1 MAWPIA
7 VAGVAVELVAGVLS
21 FGMGGAIVK
30 SRFAACAATL
40 AGVFG
45 VAGMAQAQV
54 GEPRNWQLGLQESA
68 SLTMDRIDVF
78 HDFVTIIATV
88 ITIFVMVLLI
98 IVIFKFNERANP
110 TQTKTTHN
118 MLLEVLWTAGPV
130 LLLIIIAVPSFKLLY
145 YADRVENPDMTL
157 KITGHQWYWSYE
169 YPDYGNFGF
178 DANIVSD
185 EDIAK
190 NPKLKRLLD
199 TDNRVVLPVGK
210 KIQLLMTSADV
221 LHNWGIPSFGVKLDT
236 VPGRLNETWVQ
247 IKKPGVYYGFCSELC
262 GANHSYMPVAIE
274 AVSPEDFAIWV
285 KAARKKFARQDEP
298 AKPLVQLTQNE
309 AAD

>member
-1 MAWPIA
+1 MIVGAETMAEAAID
-7 VAGVAVELVAGVLS
+7 GFE
-21 FGMGGAIVK
+21 MGGAIVE
-30 SRFAACAATL
+30 SRFAAYAATL

-45 VAGMAQAQV
+45 AGVGMAQA
-54 GEPRNWQLGLQESA
+54 GEPKDWQFGFQEPA
-68 SLTMDRIDVF
+68 SLTMDRIDGF
-78 HDFVTIIATV
+78 HDFVTIIAV
-88 ITIFVMVLLI
+88 AISIFVMVLLL

-110 TQTKTTHN
+110 TPTTTTHN

-130 LLLIIIAVPSFKLLY
+130 LILIIIAVPSFKLLY

-157 KITGHQWYWSYE
+157 KITGNQWYWSYE

-178 DANIVSD
+178 DANMVSD

-190 NPKLKRLLD
+190 NPNLKRLMD

-210 KIQLLMTSADV
+210 RIQLLMTSNDV
-221 LHNWGIPSFGVKLDT
+221 LHNWGIPSFGIKLDT

-247 IKKPGVYYGFCSELC
+247 ITKPGVYYGFCSELC
-262 GANHSYMPVAIE
+262 GVNHSYMPVAIE

-285 KAARKKFARQDEP
+285 EAAQKKYARQDEP
-298 AKPLVQLTQNE
+298 AKRLLQLAKNK

>member
-1 MAWPIA
+1 
-7 VAGVAVELVAGVLS
+7 
-21 FGMGGAIVK
+21 MGGTIVK
-30 SRFAACAATL
+30 SRFAAYAATL

-45 VAGMAQAQV
+45 AGVGMAQAS
-54 GEPRNWQLGLQESA
+54 EIKDWQLGFQEPA
-68 SLTMDRIDVF
+68 SLTMERIDGF
-78 HDFVTIIATV
+78 HDFVTIISIAITV
-88 ITIFVMVLLI
+88 FVMVLLLI
-98 IVIFKFNERANP
+98 IIFKFNERANP
-110 TQTKTTHN
+110 TPTTTTHN

-130 LLLIIIAVPSFKLLY
+130 LILMIIAVPSFKLLY

-157 KITGHQWYWSYE
+157 KIIGNQWYWSYE

-178 DANIVSD
+178 DANMVTD

-210 KIQLLMTSADV
+210 RIQLLMTSNDV
-221 LHNWGIPSFGVKLDT
+221 IHNWGIPAFGVKLDT

-247 IKKPGVYYGFCSELC
+247 ITKPGVYYGFCSELC
-262 GANHSYMPVAIE
+262 GINHSYMPVTIE

-285 KAARKKFARQDEP
+285 KAAQKKYARKDAP
-298 AKPLVQLTQNE
+298 AQPLLQLAKIK

>member
-1 MAWPIA
+1 MIAGAKTMAKTA
-7 VAGVAVELVAGVLS
+7 MDG

-30 SRFAACAATL
+30 SRFAAYAAAL

-45 VAGMAQAQV
+45 ASVGLAQT
-54 GEPRNWQLGLQESA
+54 GEPKDWQLGFQEPA
-68 SLTMDRIDVF
+68 SLTMERIDVF
-78 HDFVTIIATV
+78 HDFVTIISVV
-88 ITIFVMVLLI
+88 IMVFVVALLL

-110 TQTKTTHN
+110 TPTTTTHN

-130 LLLIIIAVPSFKLLY
+130 LILIIIAVPSFKLLY
-145 YADRVENPDMTL
+145 YADRVENPEMTL
-157 KITGHQWYWSYE
+157 KITGNQWYWSYE

-178 DANIVSD
+178 DANMVTD

-190 NPKLKRLLD
+190 NPKLKRLMD

-210 KIQLLMTSADV
+210 RIQLLMTSNDV
-221 LHNWGIPSFGVKLDT
+221 IHNWGIPAFGVKLDT

-247 IKKPGVYYGFCSELC
+247 ITKPGVYYGFCSELC
-262 GANHSYMPVAIE
+262 GVNHSYMPVTIE

-285 KAARKKFARQDEP
+285 KAAQKKYARKDAP
-298 AKPLVQLTQNE
+298 AQPLLQLAKNK